1 MADDAE
7 ILTEIK
13 SLSERF
19 SEDFKNGDFAAM
31 AEAYAPEAILLAPSR
46 PEILTGREDIQYFWE
61 QNKPFTE
68 LRFET
73 VNIKML
79 GGTAVREV
87 GTLHLTMG
95 AGAQPVRGKY
105 VSLWEQI
112 DGEWKRSTDIWN
124 LTRVTR
130 QGRGGAGGGR
140 GGAGGGASRDVGAG
154 RMGGGRGAGGGGAG
168 GRGAGGG
175 MGGGRGGGGAGGG
188 MGGGRGGGG
197 AGGGMGGGRGGGGA
211 GGGMGGGR
219 GGGGAGGGMGGGRGG
234 GGAGGGMGG
243 GRGGVRRGG
252 GGMGGGGMG
261 GGRGRDGMAGG
272 RGRDE
277 DEGEAIAY
285 VPRVD

>member
-7 ILTEIK
+7 ILTKIK

-68 LRFET
+68 LKFET

-79 GGTAVREV
+79 GSTAVREV

-140 GGAGGGASRDVGAG
+140 GGAGGGTGASRNVGGGGA
-154 RMGGGRGAGGGGAG
+154 GGGRGAGGGGA
-168 GRGAGGG
+168 
-175 MGGGRGGGGAGGG
+175 
-188 MGGGRGGGG
+188 
-197 AGGGMGGGRGGGGA
+197 GGRGGGGA

-252 GGMGGGGMG
+252 GGGMG

-277 DEGEAIAY
+277 DEDEAIAY